1 MLTNFND
8 SNEMNTF
15 VSDAISARIQD
26 GYRIDAK
33 ESVVDHEKDKNC
45 TFKAV
50 LKKDV
55 DGVLCK
61 TVITL
66 HESAD
71 FNNINKLNFKASTY
85 HRVDLVDDLVWGEE
99 TRTFS
104 SSYRSPSTKSVS
116 NTDSDLHH
124 ANGKIILNVNDK
136 KHEVK
141 DLRNEQYR
149 FDWLKSPDDYVEP
162 SDNKIRFNRLS
173 DVIKFVDNSGGT
185 DNCAKRCDDKSK
197 NDSAPTNDE
206 CDLISSDDLEDS
218 LIKLV
223 GYIFGK

>member
-1 MLTNFND
+1 MLTNLNHAND
-8 SNEMNTF
+8 MNTLA
-15 VSDAISARIQD
+15 SDTINSYIQD

-71 FNNINKLNFKASTY
+71 FNNINKLNFKTYTY

-104 SSYRSPSTKSVS
+104 SSHRDT
-116 NTDSDLHH
+116 
-124 ANGKIILNVNDK
+124 AGKIVFNVNGK

-141 DLRNEQYR
+141 DLRNEQHR

-173 DVIKFVDNSGGT
+173 DVITFVDNNYT
-185 DNCAKRCDDKSK
+185 ADDCAKRCDDKSK
-197 NDSAPTNDE
+197 DDAAPTNGND
-206 CDLISSDDLEDS
+206 DLITGDDLEDS

>member
-1 MLTNFND
+1 MLANLNHAND
-8 SNEMNTF
+8 MNTLA
-15 VSDAISARIQD
+15 SDTINSYIQD

-50 LKKDV
+50 LKKYV

-61 TVITL
+61 TIITL

-71 FNNINKLNFKASTY
+71 FNNINKLNFKTYTY

-104 SSYRSPSTKSVS
+104 SSHRDTAGKIVF
-116 NTDSDLHH
+116 NV
-124 ANGKIILNVNDK
+124 NGKE
-136 KHEVK
+136 HEVK
-141 DLRNEQYR
+141 DLRNEQHR
-149 FDWLKSPDDYVEP
+149 FDWLKSPDDYVER

-173 DVIKFVDNSGGT
+173 DVITFVDNNYAA
-185 DNCAKRCDDKSK
+185 DDCAKRCDDKSK
-197 NDSAPTNDE
+197 NDSAPTNGND
-206 CDLISSDDLEDS
+206 DLITGDDLEDS

>member
-104 SSYRSPSTKSVS
+104 SSYRDT
-116 NTDSDLHH
+116 
-124 ANGKIILNVNDK
+124 AGKIILNVNDK

-141 DLRNEQYR
+141 DLRNEQHR

-162 SDNKIRFNRLS
+162 SDNKTKFNRLS

-185 DNCAKRCDDKSK
+185 DNCARCCDDKSK
-197 NDSAPTNDE
+197 NDSAPTNGND
-206 CDLISSDDLEDS
+206 DLITGDDLEDS